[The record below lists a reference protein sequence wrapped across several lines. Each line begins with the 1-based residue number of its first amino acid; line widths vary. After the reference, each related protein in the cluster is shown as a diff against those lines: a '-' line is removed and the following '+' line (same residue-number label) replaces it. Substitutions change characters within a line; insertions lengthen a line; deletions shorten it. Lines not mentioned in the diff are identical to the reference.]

1 MEKNN
6 AKGKRGGIA
15 FYAAA
20 GILLLAGICL
30 LAYPTVSDWVNRG
43 HSSRAVA
50 GYADAV
56 EGAPGP
62 DLAEMKAAAEDYNK
76 ELLTTPNRYFPGEE
90 MHERYESLLDM
101 TGDGMMAHVE
111 IPKIG
116 IDLPIYHGTGDAVLQ
131 VAAGHMEGSSL
142 PIGGDSTHAV
152 LSSHRGLPLARLF
165 TDLDRMEIGDMFLI
179 HVLDEDH
186 EYRVDDIRTVLP
198 YELQSLEIAEGEDYV
213 TLVTCTP
220 YGVNTHRLL
229 IRGTRVRTV
238 GEED

>member
-15 FYAAA
+15 FYAVA

-56 EGAPGP
+56 EGVPVP
-62 DLAEMKAAAEDYNK
+62 DLAAAKAAAEEYNR
-76 ELLTTPNRYFPGEE
+76 ELLTTPNRYFPSEE
-90 MHERYESLLDM
+90 MHGRYESLLDM

-152 LSSHRGLPLARLF
+152 LSSHRGLPSARLF
-165 TDLDRMEIGDMFLI
+165 TDLDRMEIGDAFTI

-229 IRGTRVRTV
+229 IRGTRVRSV
-238 GEED
+238 ED